1 LGTNLQGDGES
12 AVLMIAM
19 KPRRRPTINSS
30 GDTAV
35 RSTQRRRVGLAVLA
49 AFATIALSLAS
60 LTSPFSLIELRT
72 FDYLSTLSPPLLPKD
87 GPVIVAIDEPSMVE
101 IGSHWPWPRALHA
114 RLIDALRTAGA
125 KAIGIDVIFAEPSAA
140 PENDIALAEALG
152 PDLVLAGDETLIE
165 TPQADQFVRTEPLA
179 EFVAR
184 GARTGIASV
193 HLSGDGTLRQVP
205 AYADG
210 FAAQLAEVAG
220 RPQQP
225 ISSTALLQTFGPAR
239 TYPTA
244 SYYQAL
250 DPGQF
255 LPDGFFRDRVVIV
268 GLSLQNAPTLKA
280 GGADA
285 LATPFT
291 VQTGHLVSGAEIQ
304 ATIFDN
310 ITHGLFIIKAG
321 HAGVIAA
328 IALGALLAAGVVFR
342 ATGWPTTV
350 VSIAVLVLL
359 IAASYAMLRLGHIFI
374 SPIGPALA
382 YLSIVASQAA
392 LDYAAE
398 RRSRRDITWAF
409 SRYLSP
415 ALVER
420 LADDPSQLKLGGER
434 RTLTILFCDVR
445 GFTTISEALKDDPEQ
460 LTALINRLLTPLS
473 DIVLESGG
481 TIDKYIGDCLMAF
494 WNAPLDDPRHASHAV
509 GAALKMLEAIE
520 QLNEELQ
527 REAAEAGFE
536 ARVLKIG
543 IGINTGDCVVG
554 NMGSARRFDYSV
566 LGDAVNLASRL
577 EGESKNYGVPLL
589 LGEQTASL
597 SATDFTIA
605 ELDSITVKGRT
616 TLSPIFTVLPAVK
629 AGPLETHQQLI
640 TAKYAGNLNSSDPA
654 FAELEHAIPHL
665 AGYYHLLRSRLP

>member
-1 LGTNLQGDGES
+1 MT
-12 AVLMIAM
+12 AM
-19 KPRRRPTINSS
+19 KLQRHHAINAPRDSTAQRTRRR
-30 GDTAV
+30 
-35 RSTQRRRVGLAVLA
+35 RMGLAILTALVT
-49 AFATIALSLAS
+49 TILSLAS
-60 LTSPFSLIELRT
+60 LTSPFSLVELRS
-72 FDYLSTLSPPLLPKD
+72 FDYLSTFAPPPLPED
-87 GPVIVAIDEPSMVE
+87 GPVIVAIDEPSMAE
-101 IGSHWPWPRALHA
+101 IGAQWPWPRALHA
-114 RLIDALRTAGA
+114 RLIEALRAAGA
-125 KAIGIDVIFAEPSAA
+125 KAIGIDVIFAEPSAT
-140 PENDIALAEALG
+140 PENDAALAQALG
-152 PDLVLAGDETLIE
+152 PDTVLAGDETLIE

-184 GARTGIASV
+184 GAKTGIASV

-210 FAAQLAEVAG
+210 FATQLAAVAG
-220 RPQQP
+220 RSPQP
-225 ISSTALLQTFGPAR
+225 VPGSALLQAFGPAR
-239 TYPTA
+239 TYPTV

-255 LPDGFFRDRVVIV
+255 LPDGFFRGRTVIV

-285 LATPFT
+285 FATPFT
-291 VQTGHLVSGAEIQ
+291 VRTGRLVSGAEIQ

-310 ITHGLFIIKAG
+310 ITHDLFIAKAG
-321 HAGVIAA
+321 HGAVIAA
-328 IALGALLAAGVVFR
+328 IALGALLAGGVVFR

-350 VSIAVLVLL
+350 ASVAVLILL
-359 IAASYAMLRLGHIFI
+359 IAASYAMLRLGHTFI
-374 SPIGPALA
+374 SPIGSALA
-382 YLSIVASQAA
+382 YLAVAGGQAT

-398 RRSRRDITWAF
+398 RRSRRDITRAF

-420 LADDPSQLKLGGER
+420 LANDPSQLKLGGER

-494 WNAPLDDPRHASHAV
+494 WNAPLDDPGHAIHAV
-509 GAALKMLEAIE
+509 GAALEMLAAVE
-520 QLNEELQ
+520 QLNEDL
-527 REAAEAGFE
+527 RHEAAEAGAE

-589 LGEQTASL
+589 LGERTASL
-597 SATDFTIA
+597 SAADFTIA

-616 TLSPIFTVLPAVK
+616 TLSPIFTVLPSGK
-629 AGPLETHQQLI
+629 PEPLELHRQLLA
-640 TAKYAGNLNSSDPA
+640 AKYAGTLNDGNPA
-654 FAELEHAIPHL
+654 LAQLEHEIPHL
-665 AGYYHLLRSRLP
+665 AGYYRLLRARLA

>member
-1 LGTNLQGDGES
+1 MTTPAKEYPATSNRANAGTAIRGT
-12 AVLMIAM
+12 
-19 KPRRRPTINSS
+19 PHRRMR
-30 GDTAV
+30 
-35 RSTQRRRVGLAVLA
+35 LAILA
-49 AFATIALSLAS
+49 IFITIALSLAS
-60 LTSPFSLIELRT
+60 LTSPFSLAELRS
-72 FDYLSTLSPPLLPKD
+72 FDYLSTFAPPPLPKD
-87 GPVIVAIDEPSMVE
+87 GPVIVAIDEPSMAE
-101 IGSHWPWPRALHA
+101 IGSQWPWPRALHA
-114 RLIDALRTAGA
+114 RLIEALRAAGA
-125 KAIGIDVIFAEPSAA
+125 KAIGIDVIFAEPSAT
-140 PENDIALAEALG
+140 PENDAALAATLG
-152 PDLVLAGDETLIE
+152 PDVVLAGDETLIE

-179 EFVAR
+179 EFIAR

-193 HLSGDGTLRQVP
+193 HLSGDGTLRQMP
-205 AYADG
+205 IYADG
-210 FAAQLAEVAG
+210 FATQLAGIAG
-220 RPQQP
+220 RPRQP
-225 ISSTALLQTFGPAR
+225 VSGTALLQAFGPAR
-239 TYPTA
+239 TYPTV

-255 LPDGFFRDRVVIV
+255 LPDGLFRDRVVIV
-268 GLSLQNAPTLKA
+268 GLSLQNAPALKD

-291 VQTGHLVSGAEIQ
+291 VHTGRLVSGAEIQ

-310 ITHGLFIIKAG
+310 ITHGLFVTKPG
-321 HAGVIAA
+321 HWAVIAA
-328 IALGALLAAGVVFR
+328 IGLGALLAVGVVFR
-342 ATGWPTTV
+342 ATGSVTMAASMVAP
-350 VSIAVLVLL
+350 ILL
-359 IAASYAMLRLGHIFI
+359 IAASYAVLRLGHIFI

-382 YLSIVASQAA
+382 YLSVAVSQAT

-398 RRSRRDITWAF
+398 RRSRRDITRAF

-415 ALVER
+415 ALVAR

-460 LTALINRLLTPLS
+460 LTTLINRLLTPLS

-509 GAALKMLEAIE
+509 GAALQMLEAIE
-520 QLNEELQ
+520 RLNEDLQ
-527 REAAEAGFE
+527 REAAKAGLE
-536 ARVLKIG
+536 TRTLKVG

-589 LGEQTASL
+589 LGEHTASL
-597 SATDFTIA
+597 CAADFSVA

-629 AGPLETHQQLI
+629 AGPLETHRRLI
-640 TAKYAGNLNSSDPA
+640 AAKYAGSLNRSDPA
-654 FAELEHAIPHL
+654 FAELELAIPQL
-665 AGYYHLLRSRLP
+665 AGYYRLLRSRLA